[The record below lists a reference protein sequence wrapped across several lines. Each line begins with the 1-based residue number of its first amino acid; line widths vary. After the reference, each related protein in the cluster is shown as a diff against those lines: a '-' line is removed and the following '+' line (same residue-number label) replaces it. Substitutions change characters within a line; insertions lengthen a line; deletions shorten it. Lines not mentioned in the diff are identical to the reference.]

1 MVYEQ
6 NRVDSKD
13 TLIKTNFFVSNN
25 LLKRSSLDQN
35 NRAYLS
41 TLILVGNIRV
51 FVKYFA
57 QCVHCS
63 VF

>member
-13 TLIKTNFFVSNN
+13 TLIKTNFFARAT
-25 LLKRSSLDQN
+25 LLKRSYLNQR

-41 TLILVGNIRV
+41 NLILVGIIRV
-51 FVKYFA
+51 CKIFRSV
-57 QCVHCS
+57 CS